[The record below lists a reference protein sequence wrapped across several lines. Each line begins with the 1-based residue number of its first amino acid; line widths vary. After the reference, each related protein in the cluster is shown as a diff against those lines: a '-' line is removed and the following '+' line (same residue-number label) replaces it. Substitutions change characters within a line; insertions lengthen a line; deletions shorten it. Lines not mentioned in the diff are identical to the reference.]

1 MERLVKYGVNQKK
14 KRTLIDDQ
22 KYEYNFEKIKN
33 ETEFWRCQKFK
44 KGCKGRAISRP
55 STNLLQNE
63 PKHDHANNLVCKM
76 ARATEMAAIIKASE
90 NPSVTPRRILGEVSN
105 TILASE
111 TPVVVHGMRSS
122 DSFAQAVRRER
133 HRVNPRPPV
142 PKTWE
147 NTLDIPDSMT
157 KTKVMFF
164 IKNLLQ

>member
-1 MERLVKYGVNQKK
+1 MPEVQRGVARGGQ
-14 KRTLIDDQ
+14 
-22 KYEYNFEKIKN
+22 FH
-33 ETEFWRCQKFK
+33 
-44 KGCKGRAISRP
+44 ASA
-55 STNLLQNE
+55 NE

-133 HRVNPRPPV
+133 Q
-142 PKTWE
+142 
-147 NTLDIPDSMT
+147 S
-157 KTKVMFF
+157 
-164 IKNLLQ
+164 